1 MRSLLP
7 LAFAIIA
14 LPAAASAQDR
24 DRQDRD
30 REDFRWQRSLSSGQ
44 TVRLHNV
51 NGNVTVTSSNSGR
64 VEIVGIKRGNSR
76 YFEDLTAAVEE
87 TSNGIVVCV
96 VWRDSDDECN
106 ADGFHSRGNDDGNRW
121 NRAQMDLE
129 VKLPRDLEV
138 SANSVSG
145 NVSIS
150 GAQGDVRAAS
160 VSGDVRLERLRATSV
175 RATTV
180 SGELSA
186 SIESLSGR
194 GDLTFHSVSGNVEL
208 ELPRDFGANLSMNSV
223 SGQLDSDFQMTL
235 GGSGRAGRRRIEARV
250 GRGGRDLDIT
260 TVSGDVRLRMAR

>member
-7 LAFAIIA
+7 LALAIIA
-14 LPAAASAQDR
+14 LPAIASAQDR
-24 DRQDRD
+24 DRDRG

-51 NGNVTVTSSNSGR
+51 NGNVTVTASNSGR

-76 YFEDLTAAVEE
+76 YFEDITADVQE

-96 VWRDSDDECN
+96 VWRDSDDEC
-106 ADGFHSRGNDDGNRW
+106 DGRGYHSHSHEDDGNRW
-121 NRAQMDLE
+121 NRARIDLE
-129 VKLPRDLEV
+129 VRLPTNLEV

-150 GAQGDVRAAS
+150 GAQGDVSAAS

-175 RATTV
+175 RATSV
-180 SGELSA
+180 SGEVTA
-186 SIESLSGR
+186 SIESLSGN
-194 GDLTFHSVSGNVEL
+194 GDLSFRSVSGNVEL
-208 ELPRDFGANLSMNSV
+208 ELPRNFDADLSMNSV

-235 GGSGRAGRRRIEARV
+235 GGRRMNRGRVEARI
-250 GRGGRDLDIT
+250 GRGGRNLDIG

>member
-1 MRSLLP
+1 MRSLFP

-14 LPAAASAQDR
+14 LPAIASAQER
-24 DRQDRD
+24 DRQD

-51 NGNVTVTSSNSGR
+51 NGNVTVTASNSGR

-76 YFEDLTAAVEE
+76 YFEDITAAVEE
-87 TSNGIVVCV
+87 TSDGIVVCV

-106 ADGFHSRGNDDGNRW
+106 RDGFHSHGNDDNGNRW
-121 NRAQMDLE
+121 NRAHMDLE
-129 VKLPRDLEV
+129 VRLPTNLEV

-180 SGELSA
+180 SGEVTA
-186 SIESLSGR
+186 SIESLSGN
-194 GDLTFHSVSGNVEL
+194 GQLTFTSVSGNVEL
-208 ELPRDFGANLSMNSV
+208 ELPRNFDADLSMNSV

-235 GGSGRAGRRRIEARV
+235 GGRMRRGQRIEARI
-250 GRGGRDLDIT
+250 GRGGRDLDIR